1 MYCMQT
7 SSQVF
12 YIVLIKSCEMTLNRQ
27 ESENDS
33 DIDLFENGD
42 VR

>member
-1 MYCMQT
+1 MQT

-12 YIVLIKSCEMTLNRQ
+12 CIVLIKSCEMTLNRQ